1 MRNSPTFLKVTHG
14 TGDLQ
19 FHSLVNLDHITRVI
33 VAGVT
38 GKVTLEL
45 SDTKPTISVNEP
57 AQWFEDVIS
66 GHPDD
71 IPGGIY
77 EYKG

>member
-19 FHSLVNLDHITRVI
+19 FHSLVNLDHIIRVI
-33 VAGVT
+33 VDVR
-38 GKVTLEL
+38 GKVNLEL
-45 SDTKPTISVNEP
+45 SNDSEVTVPVNEP
-57 AQWFEDVIS
+57 AQWFADLIS